1 MGKRFSESMDKKMAG
16 QARKREQARDKLRQE
31 EAKLESMEAEK
42 WEQGSKKASKKQLE
56 EEEKKKEKLRL
67 KLERENQM
75 KEEEEALGKGGKGPG
90 STKAGKQKKRASH
103 H

>member
-16 QARKREQARDKLRQE
+16 QARKREQARDKLKQE
-31 EAKLESMEAEK
+31 EARLESIEAEK
-42 WEQGSKKASKKQLE
+42 WEEGAQKVSKKQLE

-90 STKAGKQKKRASH
+90 STKAGKQKKRASRH
-103 H
+103 